1 MAFNLI
7 ETVQGLFNNE
17 LVRKAASQFGE
28 SEGGIQKSLGAT
40 IPAVLTGLL
49 QKAGSSDGAS
59 EILNMAKQA
68 LGSGVL
74 SNLGGLLGSQGSGGS
89 SPSINLARGLLGD
102 KLNGV
107 TNLIANYGGIKNT
120 SAASLVNL
128 AAPAAMGA
136 VGKYAS
142 DNGLGVAGVG
152 SFLATQKDS
161 ILKAIPSGFNI
172 AGALGLGSLGEI
184 GSKLSSMV
192 ADAGGKMIGS
202 AGEQAAKLGPKMK
215 WLLPVLLIIL
225 AIAFILYLIRGCGG
239 NKVETVPMSD
249 TSTNVAPSAN
259 AAAGTRESTKVKLPD
274 GTELNAYKGGVE
286 DQLVNFL
293 NDPNAKAGKDV
304 WFDFDDLN
312 FETGS
317 ATITTGSQKQ
327 VRNIAAILKA
337 FPKVKIKIGGYTD
350 KSGDSARNQKL
361 SQERADA
368 TLAAIKAAGANPNQ
382 LVGAEGYGSLFAKAD
397 ATAPDEERIKDRRIA
412 VSVREK

>member
-28 SEGGIQKSLGAT
+28 SEAGIQKSLGAT

-74 SNLGGLLGSQGSGGS
+74 SNLGGLLGSQGSGSS
-89 SPSINLARGLLGD
+89 SPAINLAKGLLGD
-102 KLNGV
+102 KLNSI
-107 TNLIANYGGIKNT
+107 TNLIASYGGIKNT

-192 ADAGGKMIGS
+192 SDAGGKMIGS
-202 AGEQAAKLGPKMK
+202 AGAQAEKLGPKMK

-239 NKVETVPMSD
+239 NKVETVPMQD
-249 TSTNVAPSAN
+249 TTTMAPAVAPPAG
-259 AAAGTRESTKVKLPD
+259 AATGARESTKVKLPS
-274 GTELNAYKGGVE
+274 GTELDAFKGGVE

-293 NDPNAKAGKDV
+293 NDPNAKAGRDV
-304 WFDFDDLN
+304 WFDFDELN

-317 ATITTGSQKQ
+317 ATITTESQNQ
-327 VRNIAAILKA
+327 VRNIAAILKP
-337 FPKVKIKIGGYTD
+337 FPK
-350 KSGDSARNQKL
+350 
-361 SQERADA
+361 
-368 TLAAIKAAGANPNQ
+368 
-382 LVGAEGYGSLFAKAD
+382 
-397 ATAPDEERIKDRRIA
+397 
-412 VSVREK
+412 